1 MQPSLLAQ
9 KVAMQHSQDGPP
21 TLPPDMHARGRSLVS
36 CFSTIETTQI
46 GFLNSF
52 QYILDVFQASPI
64 IFGLFSIFF
73 DFPVLLN
80 QKN

>member
-1 MQPSLLAQ
+1 M
-9 KVAMQHSQDGPP
+9 
-21 TLPPDMHARGRSLVS
+21 LPPDVHERGRTLVS
-36 CFSTIETTQI
+36 CFWTIETTQI

-64 IFGLFSIFF
+64 DFCLFSIFF
-73 DFPVLLN
+73 DFSDLFN